1 MSQNPA
7 APSPIPGWVEK
18 LTLEEKAL
26 LMGGAEMW
34 RTRAVP
40 RLGIPP
46 LQVSDG
52 PTGVRGSGLSGGA
65 TAACFPCGSA
75 LAATWNPELVARLGG
90 ALAEEARDK
99 GAHVVLGPTVNLHR
113 HPFGGR
119 HFECY
124 SEDPWLTSRI
134 AVALIRGL
142 QEAGVGA
149 CIKHF
154 VANDSEFERHTI
166 SSEVDE
172 RTLREIYLPP
182 FEAAVREA
190 DVAAV
195 MGAYNRLGGIYAC
208 EHPELL
214 RRILKEE
221 WGFRGFVVSDWFAT
235 QSTVA
240 AARDG
245 LDLEMPGPPRH
256 FDSKLVE
263 AVSSGEVP
271 EAAIDEAA
279 ARLLDAIV
287 RWGALE
293 SDPDAEEQAVDRPE
307 HRALARELAADAI
320 VLLRNEGAA
329 LPLAAGALECLAV
342 IGPNAGLAVIQGG
355 GSSRVNPHRA
365 VSPLAGIRA
374 RLGERVVHARGCTN
388 HRSLPPLEAAP
399 FGLERFVVEYTHAD
413 APDELVRRH
422 HVDRIDLQA
431 IGSFARDLDLERGFH
446 ARVVA
451 RLDPPESGLYT
462 FSLVVGGRARLLVD
476 GHEVVENWEGWEP
489 GESFYGLGSA
499 ERSGTVELEA
509 GRPAQIEIRYSSEG
523 ARGVVGL
530 RCGALLPEPD
540 DLLERAVSA
549 AAAAD
554 AAVVV
559 VGLNAD
565 WETEGRDRESLALPG
580 RQVEL
585 VRRVAAAN
593 PRTIVVVNAGAPV
606 ELPFLDQVPATLQ
619 LWYPGQEGGH
629 ALADVLFGDADPGGR
644 LPTSWPVRVEDVP
657 SHPHYPGADGRVGYG
672 EGVFMGYRGYDATG
686 TEPHVPFGHG
696 LSYARFEWGALRVAR
711 AEVGPGE
718 PVGAELEL
726 RNVSDRPG
734 REVVQLYLTD
744 PEASLPR
751 PVRELVSFAKVEL
764 QPRESRTVSFEIPAR
779 ALAFWD
785 TGTHAWRAEP
795 GAFELH
801 AGRSSC
807 DLRASA
813 RFTLV
818 EG

>member
-1 MSQNPA
+1 MKTSTDV
-7 APSPIPGWVEK
+7 PSPIAGWMEK
-18 LTLEEKAL
+18 LTTEEKAL
-26 LMGGAEMW
+26 LLGGAEMW

-75 LAATWNPELVARLGG
+75 LAATWNPELVGRLGG
-90 ALAEEARDK
+90 ALAEEARTK

-142 QEAGVGA
+142 QEAGIGA
-149 CIKHF
+149 CIKHY

-172 RTLREIYLPP
+172 RTLRELYLAP

-190 DVAAV
+190 DVASV
-195 MGAYNRLGGIYAC
+195 MGAYNKVNGVHAC

-240 AARDG
+240 SARDG

-256 FDSKLVE
+256 LDAKLVA
-263 AVSSGEVP
+263 AVAAGEVP
-271 EAAIDEAA
+271 EAAVDEAA
-279 ARLLDAIV
+279 GRLLEAIV

-293 SDPDAEEQAVDRPE
+293 SDPDAEERAVERPE

-320 VLLRNEGAA
+320 VLLRNEGGA
-329 LPLAAGALECLAV
+329 LPLDAGALGRLAV
-342 IGPNAGLAVIQGG
+342 IGPNAALAVIQGG

-374 RLGERVVHARGCTN
+374 RLGDRAVHARGCTN

-399 FGLERFVVEYTHAD
+399 FGLERFDVEYAHAD
-413 APDELVRRH
+413 APDEVVVRHRT
-422 HVDRIDLQA
+422 DRIDLQA
-431 IGSFARDLDLERGFH
+431 IGTFARDLDPARGFR

-451 RLDPPESGLYT
+451 TLDPPESGVYT

-476 GHEVVENWEGWEP
+476 GSEVVENWESWES

-499 ERSGTVELEA
+499 ERTGTVALEA
-509 GRPAQIEIRYSSEG
+509 GRPAEIEIQYSSEG
-523 ARGVVGL
+523 ARGIVGL

-540 DLLERAVSA
+540 DLLERAVALA
-549 AAAAD
+549 AGAD

-565 WETEGRDRESLALPG
+565 WETEGRDRETLDLPG

-585 VRRVAAAN
+585 VRRVTAAN

-606 ELPFLDQVPATLQ
+606 ALPFLDEVPATLQ

-644 LPTSWPVRVEDVP
+644 LPTTWPARVEDVP
-657 SHPHYPGADGRVGYG
+657 SHPHYPGADGHVRYG
-672 EGVFMGYRGYDATG
+672 EGVFMGYRGWDAAG
-686 TEPHVPFGHG
+686 SEPLAPFGHG
-696 LSYARFEWGALRVAR
+696 LSYAEFAWGELRVAR
-711 AEVGPGE
+711 ARVGAGE
-718 PVGAELEL
+718 PVAAEIEL

-734 REVVQLYLTD
+734 REVVQLYLRD
-744 PEASLPR
+744 VEASLRR
-751 PVRELVSFAKVEL
+751 PAKELVAFQKLLLSPGETRRVHFALDRRALCFYDPKQGDWVAEAGEFEL
-764 QPRESRTVSFEIPAR
+764 LAGSSCRDIRAR
-779 ALAFWD
+779 ASFSLK
-785 TGTHAWRAEP
+785 
-795 GAFELH
+795 
-801 AGRSSC
+801 
-807 DLRASA
+807 
-813 RFTLV
+813 
-818 EG
+818 

>member
-1 MSQNPA
+1 MTQRPDA
-7 APSPIPGWVEK
+7 SPVAGWMEK

-26 LMGGAEMW
+26 LLGGAEMW

-75 LAATWNPELVARLGG
+75 LAATWNPELVGRLGG
-90 ALAEEARDK
+90 ALAEEARTK

-142 QEAGVGA
+142 QDAGVGA
-149 CIKHF
+149 CIKHY

-172 RTLREIYLPP
+172 RTLRELYLVP

-190 DVAAV
+190 DVASV
-195 MGAYNRLGGIYAC
+195 MGAYNRVNGVYAC

-240 AARDG
+240 SARDG
-245 LDLEMPGPPRH
+245 LDLEMPGPARH
-256 FDSKLVE
+256 LDAKLVE
-263 AVSSGEVP
+263 AVKAGEVP
-271 EAAIDEAA
+271 EAAVEEAA
-279 ARLLDAIV
+279 DRLLDAIV
-287 RWGALE
+287 RWGALA
-293 SDPDAEEQAVDRPE
+293 SDPDAEERGVDRPE

-320 VLLRNEGAA
+320 VLLRNEGGT
-329 LPLAAGALECLAV
+329 LPLEADGLERLAV
-342 IGPNAGLAVIQGG
+342 VGPNAATAVIQGG
-355 GSSRVNPHRA
+355 GSSRVNPHHA
-365 VSPLAGIRA
+365 VSPLAGLRA
-374 RLGERVVHARGCTN
+374 RLGERVRHARGCTN

-399 FGLERFVVEYTHAD
+399 FGVERFTVEYAHAD
-413 APDELVRRH
+413 RPDEVVRSH
-422 HVDRIDLQA
+422 ALDRLDLQA
-431 IGSFARDLDLERGFH
+431 VGTFARELDLARGFRG
-446 ARVVA
+446 RVVA
-451 RLDPPESGLYT
+451 TVDPPESGVYT
-462 FSLVVGGRARLLVD
+462 FSLVVGGRARLLVN
-476 GHEVVENWEGWEP
+476 GREVVECWESWEP

-499 ERSGTVELEA
+499 ERRGQVALEA
-509 GRPAQIEIRYSSEG
+509 GRPAELELVYSSEG

-530 RCGALLPEPD
+530 RCGVALPEPD
-540 DLLERAVSA
+540 DLLERAVEVA
-549 AAAAD
+549 ANAD

-585 VRRVAAAN
+585 VRRIAAAN
-593 PRTIVVVNAGAPV
+593 PKTIVVVNAGAPV
-606 ELPFLDQVPATLQ
+606 ELPFLEEVPATLQ

-629 ALADVLFGDADPGGR
+629 GLADVLFGDADPGGR

-657 SHPHYPGADGRVGYG
+657 SHPHYPGADGRVCYG
-672 EGVFMGYRGYDATG
+672 EGVFMGYRGFDAA
-686 TEPHVPFGHG
+686 ERDPLLPFGHG
-696 LSYARFEWGALRVAR
+696 LSYAEFAWGELRVAR
-711 AEVGPGE
+711 AEVAEGE
-718 PVGAELEL
+718 PVAAEIEL
-726 RNVSDRPG
+726 RNVSSRPG
-734 REVVQLYLTD
+734 REVVQLYLAD
-744 PEASLPR
+744 CEASLPR
-751 PVRELVSFAKVEL
+751 PPRELVAFAKVEL
-764 QPRESRTVSFEIPAR
+764 QPGESRTVSFELPPR

-785 TGTHAWRAEP
+785 PAARAWRAEP

-801 AGRSSC
+801 AGRSSR
-807 DLRASA
+807 DLRSSA
-813 RFTLV
+813 RFAL
-818 EG
+818 G